1 MAKSIIEEVQMH
13 VFKARVLGALAL
25 LAAGAIHLQQYFSL
39 YSHVPTIGPL
49 FVLNFAGAG
58 AIALGLLVPVERL
71 WGSLALAGALM
82 AGTALAFLLIAER
95 ATLFG
100 WTEAGYYSTAIVL
113 VLVTEGLAVVLLG
126 TFLLSTRRWAMWSR
140 A

>member
-1 MAKSIIEEVQMH
+1 MS
-13 VFKARVLGALAL
+13 VFRRAGALAL
-25 LAAGAIHLQQYFSL
+25 LVAGVIHLQQYFSL

-49 FVLNFAGAG
+49 FLLNFAGAA

-71 WGSLALAGALM
+71 WPSLSLAGAAM
-82 AGTALAFLLIAER
+82 AGTALVFLLIAEH

-100 WTEAGYYSTAIVL
+100 WTESGYYPTAIVL
-113 VLVTEGLAVVLLG
+113 VLISEGLTVLLLSA
-126 TFLLSTRRWAMWSR
+126 FLLSTRPWAMWSR

>member
-1 MAKSIIEEVQMH
+1 MH
-13 VFKARVLGALAL
+13 VFERARVPGALAL
-25 LAAGAIHLQQYFSL
+25 LAAGVLHLQQYFSL

-49 FVLNFAGAG
+49 FVLNFAGAA
-58 AIALGLLVPVERL
+58 AIAVGLLVSAERL
-71 WGSLALAGALM
+71 WGSLSFAGAGM
-82 AGTALAFLLIAER
+82 AGTAIVFLLIAEH

-113 VLVTEGLAVVLLG
+113 VLISEGLAVLLLG
-126 TFLLSTRRWAMWSR
+126 AFLLSTRPWAMWSR